1 MPWQETDPMLERHHF
16 AQDLATGHW
25 TMTELCI
32 RYGISRPT
40 GYKWRD
46 RYLTDGPAG
55 LTEHSRAPR
64 TSPLAV
70 APDVV
75 ELILA
80 DSRTHGWGARK
91 ILARLQ
97 RRDPARAWPARSTID
112 DILRR
117 HGCVQPRRRRT
128 RWQHPGVVPPVTQ
141 APNDLWTIDFKGQFR
156 TQDGLACYP
165 LTVVDLH
172 SRFLLCCHGLP
183 DVSATGVRTQLLRLF
198 TAHGL
203 PKAIRS
209 DNGSPFASSGI
220 HGLTGLNVWW
230 LQLGIRHQRIQPGAP
245 QQNGA
250 HERMHRT
257 LKARVTHPAAANH
270 RSQQRAF
277 NAFCQTYNYE
287 RPHEALHDATPASC
301 WTPSPRPYPATIAPP
316 SYPGHCEV
324 RRISS
329 AGMFCLQ
336 GRQYFLSQTLS
347 GEQVALEPLA
357 DDLFNIIYYT
367 TLLGRFDARTATISG
382 APSLKDKC

>member
-16 AQDLATGHW
+16 AQDLASGHW
-25 TMTELCI
+25 TMTELCA

-40 GYKWRD
+40 GYKWRE
-46 RYLTDGPAG
+46 RYLADGPAG
-55 LTEHSRAPR
+55 LAEHSRAPR
-64 TSPLAV
+64 ACPHAV

-75 ELILA
+75 ALILA
-80 DSRTHGWGARK
+80 ESRTHGWGARK
-91 ILARLQ
+91 ILARLEA
-97 RRDPARAWPARSTID
+97 RDPARAWPARSTID

-128 RWQHPGVVPPVTQ
+128 RWQHPGVVPPHTF

-156 TQDGLACYP
+156 TQDGALCYP

-172 SRFLLCCHGLP
+172 TRYLLCCHGLP
-183 DVSATGVRTQLLRLF
+183 DVSAAGVRQQLHRLF
-198 TAHGL
+198 RTYGL
-203 PKAIRS
+203 PLAIRS
-209 DNGSPFASSGI
+209 DNGAPFASSAI

-257 LKARVTHPAAANH
+257 LKAWATRPAAATR
-270 RSQQRAF
+270 RSQQRVFEAF
-277 NAFCQTYNYE
+277 RFTYNQE
-287 RPHEALHDATPASC
+287 RPHEALQDATPASR
-301 WTPSPRPYPATIAPP
+301 WVPSPRPYPAVIAPP
-316 SYPGHCEV
+316 TYPAHCEV

-329 AGMFCLQ
+329 AGMFCLNGHQ
-336 GRQYFLSQTLS
+336 FFLSQTLS
-347 GEQVALEPLA
+347 GESVALEPLGHG
-357 DDLFNIIYYT
+357 LFNILYYT
-367 TLLGRFDARTATISG
+367 TLLGRFDAHTATLTG